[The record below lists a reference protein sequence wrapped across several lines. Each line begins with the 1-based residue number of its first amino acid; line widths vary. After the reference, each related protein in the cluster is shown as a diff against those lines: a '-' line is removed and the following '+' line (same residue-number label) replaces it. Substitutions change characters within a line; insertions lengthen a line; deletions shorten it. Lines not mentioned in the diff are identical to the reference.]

1 MTHIPSKARQLEL
14 LAPAGNP
21 DIAIEAILHGADAV
35 YMGASSHGAR
45 RNAANSTDDI
55 RRVVE
60 FAHIFRAKVYV
71 TVNTIV
77 FEKEIPIVERL
88 IAELYSIGV
97 DAIIIQDMGILRM
110 DIPPIQ
116 LHASTQCDIRTPEK
130 ARFLQDVGFSQLVL
144 PRELTI
150 EEIRRM
156 ADAVSIPLE
165 SFIHGALCVSYS
177 GRCHASFAT
186 CGRSANRGE
195 CAQLCRLPYTLT
207 DAAGKIIARDRHLLS
222 LRDLNT
228 IDLLP
233 RLIEAGVSSFKI
245 EGRLKEA
252 EYVKNTV
259 AAYRKAL
266 DAIISSSGG
275 MLDRSSFGVSEVE
288 FTPQLDKSFNRG
300 FTHYFIDSRSPKEIS
315 SPYTPKSL
323 GEVITDV
330 SQLHNG
336 DGISFFDSSHRYS
349 GAMVNGLQG
358 TRIITSRPVDI
369 PKGATIHRTFDRLW
383 EKQMQRPTAQ
393 RKIKVD
399 FTLDDTGLTASDERG
414 CMVRIPALLTRDVA
428 KRPQDFSRI
437 FEKLGNTQYRLG
449 SFRSELDASVF
460 IPAAELTEL
469 RRQAVSALDEANAS
483 TYPFLYR
490 RKEDPDASFVIDQ
503 LDYRDNVANSLAER
517 FYREHGVRKIEK
529 AMEVSRQTRHSNVRL
544 MTTRHCILREL
555 GMCKKEKGLGVYSEP
570 LNLQSGQDSFILKFN
585 CRDCEMHLLSKR

>member
-1 MTHIPSKARQLEL
+1 MTQIPSKARQLEL

-21 DIAIEAILHGADAV
+21 DIAIEAILHGADSV

-60 FAHIFRAKVYV
+60 FAHIFRVKVYV

-77 FEKEIPIVERL
+77 YEKEISKVERL
-88 IAELYSIGV
+88 ISELYNIGV
-97 DAIIIQDMGILRM
+97 DAIIVQDMGILRM

-144 PRELTI
+144 PRELTL

-156 ADAVSIPLE
+156 AEEVSIPLE
-165 SFIHGALCVSYS
+165 SFVHGALCVSYS

-207 DAAGKIIARDRHLLS
+207 DAAGKTISRDRHLLS

-228 IDLLP
+228 IDILP

-252 EYVKNTV
+252 AYVKNTV
-259 AAYRKAL
+259 AAYREAL
-266 DAIISSSGG
+266 DAIISSSCG
-275 MLDRSSFGVSEVE
+275 MLERSSYGVSEVE

-300 FTHYFIDSRSPKEIS
+300 FTHYFIDSRRPKGIISPD
-315 SPYTPKSL
+315 TPKSL

-330 SQLHNG
+330 SQLNNG
-336 DGISFFDSSHRYS
+336 DGISFFDSNRRYA

-358 TRIITSRPVDI
+358 SRIITSRPVDI

-383 EKQMQRPTAQ
+383 DKQMQRPTAQ
-393 RKIKVD
+393 RRITVD

-437 FEKLGNTQYRLG
+437 FEKLGNTHYRLG
-449 SFRSELDASVF
+449 SFRSEIDASVF

-469 RRQAVSALDEANAS
+469 RRQAVAALDEANTS

-490 RKEDPDASFVIDQ
+490 RKENPDASFVTDQ

-517 FYREHGVRKIEK
+517 FYREHGVRKIDK
-529 AMEVSRQTRHSNVRL
+529 AMEVSSQSRHGHVRL

-555 GMCKKEKGLGVYSEP
+555 GMCKKGKGLGAFSEP
-570 LNLQSGQDSFILKFN
+570 LTLQSAQDSFILNFN
-585 CRDCEMHLLSKR
+585 CRDCEMHLLSKK